1 MKHKTIAFSLALLL
15 LLAGCGQ
22 SAQEA
27 ATPEHAESAI
37 SDVAT
42 PEEIAVPQTTATPT
56 ATLQPTPTPTEQSVK
71 AVEPQKTDAPV
82 QTPSATAAPKA
93 EQPTPAPT
101 ELPAAAPVSLSCG
114 AIPFE
119 LAASD
124 GTWWQIDSTDSAY
137 WAVQENI
144 NAIRAAGGLGAL
156 SMSDSLSASAGTRC
170 ESFVAG
176 GAFDHSGMITK
187 SEICAS
193 GPIGSASKVCTAWQ
207 GSPDHYAN
215 IMRTDISSMGVACW
229 FCSVDGNNYTYWVVT
244 FE

>member
-22 SAQEA
+22 SAKQA
-27 ATPEHAESAI
+27 ATSEQAESAI
-37 SDVAT
+37 SEVAA
-42 PEEIAVPQTTATPT
+42 EESAVPQATTMPQASATPT
-56 ATLQPTPTPTEQSVK
+56 KQPVK
-71 AVEPQKTDAPV
+71 TAEPQKASTPV
-82 QTPSATAAPKA
+82 QAPSATAAPQPT
-93 EQPTPAPT
+93 EQPAPAPT
-101 ELPAAAPVSLSCG
+101 EAPAAAPVSLSYG

-119 LAASD
+119 LASSD

-137 WAVQENI
+137 WSVQENI

-170 ESFVAG
+170 ENFVAG

-193 GPIGSASKVCTAWQ
+193 GPIGSASEVCTAWQ
-207 GSPDHYAN
+207 DSPDHYAN